1 MCMYIY
7 KCINVYVHYIY
18 ILVYEYN
25 QQICVTSG
33 YSWHTSSL
41 SRMAGWP
48 DRPSVVVSFP
58 LCVACRNENG
68 VSWGSNP
75 NLAKNM
81 NTWLVVFRLPL

>member
-1 MCMYIY
+1 M
-7 KCINVYVHYIY
+7 CINVYVHYIY

-58 LCVACRNENG
+58 CALRAEMKT
-68 VSWGSNP
+68 GSVGGQIQ
-75 NLAKNM
+75 
-81 NTWLVVFRLPL
+81 TWRRT